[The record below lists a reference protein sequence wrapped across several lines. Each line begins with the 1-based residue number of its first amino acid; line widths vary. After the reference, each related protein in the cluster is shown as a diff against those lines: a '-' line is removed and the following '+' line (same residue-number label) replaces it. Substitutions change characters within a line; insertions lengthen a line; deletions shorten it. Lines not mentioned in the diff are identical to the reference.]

1 MTNKDKLKGEIAE
14 LLPNRGNTINYQLS
28 TERESHFDELVTAEQ
43 NKLTAREIAKAKY
56 KERKQLELLEERAKN
71 PECTLTLKQQQRL
84 KEKRDNLELL
94 DAIDTSAHVINVPE
108 QALPLLGT
116 TKPEVTRL
124 LTSLN
129 INLNLNLTKNDTY
142 NLLSCLLTCNEA
154 QLQALQANKKVPIA
168 IKTIIK
174 RLLDDSKIG
183 NIDTVEK
190 LWDRVFGKNT
200 QAVLEMPQV
209 QTTLPGI
216 IPNTV
221 VSREAYT
228 IIRET
233 ILGKE

>member
-1 MTNKDKLKGEIAE
+1 MADKNKLKDEITD
-14 LLPNRGNTINYQLS
+14 LLPNRGNTMNYQLS
-28 TERESHFDELVTAEQ
+28 SERESHIDELITAEH
-43 NKLTAREIAKAKY
+43 NKLTAREIAKAKLR
-56 KERKQLELLEERAKN
+56 ERRQLEKLEERAKN
-71 PECTLTLKQQQRL
+71 PESTLTPKQQQRL
-84 KEKRDNLELL
+84 KEKRDNVELL
-94 DAIDTSAHVINVPE
+94 DAIDTTAHIINVPE

-116 TKPEVTRL
+116 TKTEVAKL

-154 QLQALQANKKVPIA
+154 QLNAIYSNKKVPIA
-168 IKTIIK
+168 VKTVIK
-174 RLLDDSKIG
+174 RLLDDAKIG

-190 LWDRVFGKNT
+190 LWDRVFGKNNQMT
-200 QAVLEMPQV
+200 LEMPQAK
-209 QTTLPGI
+209 QTMPGI
-216 IPNTV
+216 LPNTV